1 MPSPPSD
8 PPSADLHTA
17 EEMAAFLKVDPKTV
31 LNWAKD
37 GVIPEA
43 FRVGRTVRFS
53 MDAVKTSL
61 DLNRAGEGRYVELV
75 VMALSLVCG
84 PAFPRIPKVNLATI
98 TMGEVEDLKLLC
110 AAYAADLE
118 SLETPQEQAA
128 YCEGVLQ
135 AVRQISLR
143 VKVVFHPKKNR
154 I

>member
-1 MPSPPSD
+1 MSACPSD
-8 PPSADLHTA
+8 PPPADLHTA

-37 GVIPEA
+37 GIIPEA

-61 DLNRAGEGRYVELV
+61 DLNLAGEGRYVELV

-84 PAFPRIPKVNLATI
+84 PAFPRIPKVDLGSI
-98 TMGEVEDLKLLC
+98 TMGEIENLKLLC

-118 SLETPQEQAA
+118 SLETPQEQGA
-128 YCEGVLQ
+128 YCEGVIE
-135 AVRQISLR
+135 AAR
-143 VKVVFHPKKNR
+143 VLKKEA
-154 I
+154 